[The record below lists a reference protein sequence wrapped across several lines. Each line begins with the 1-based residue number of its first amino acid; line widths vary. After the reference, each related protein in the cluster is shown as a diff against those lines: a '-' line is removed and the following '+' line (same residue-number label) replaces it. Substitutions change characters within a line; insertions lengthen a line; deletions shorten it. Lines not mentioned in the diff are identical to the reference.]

1 MKYKLRKRKFSQ
13 NDMCIISW
21 MEVIKKASF
30 LSHLFNFFQ
39 LQAWPPHSSEPH
51 WEWNCQP
58 WHHCCLN
65 FILAL
70 LKLRFKPWLHLT
82 KTRPQA
88 LIVAAHLFFLR
99 EHLRRS
105 FNHESDPEH
114 RSTYRP
120 DVYNRPA
127 ASLEHTHKWPHTVS
141 FPLYLF
147 SETHTQAHSD
157 TKVYSQCPQGRDRL
171 YNSTPCLVTSAPVL
185 INRNCPAPPDTW
197 IIYTPHRQTRRN
209 TQAKAF
215 TGEHTHLRG
224 RQRTEHSY
232 WHKWKHKLWLF
243 HSVFLAIIIIIT
255 ATAGCASPKR
265 QSRMNPLKVLLSL

>member
-70 LKLRFKPWLHLT
+70 LKLRVKPWLHLT
-82 KTRPQA
+82 KTQPQA

-105 FNHESDPEH
+105 FNHESDPE
-114 RSTYRP
+114 RCSTYRP

-197 IIYTPHRQTRRN
+197 IIYTPHRQRHLQASTR
-209 TQAKAF
+209 TC
-215 TGEHTHLRG
+215 GGDRG
-224 RQRTEHSY
+224 LS
-232 WHKWKHKLWLF
+232 
-243 HSVFLAIIIIIT
+243 T
-255 ATAGCASPKR
+255 ATGTNENTSFGSFILFSWP
-265 QSRMNPLKVLLSL
+265 